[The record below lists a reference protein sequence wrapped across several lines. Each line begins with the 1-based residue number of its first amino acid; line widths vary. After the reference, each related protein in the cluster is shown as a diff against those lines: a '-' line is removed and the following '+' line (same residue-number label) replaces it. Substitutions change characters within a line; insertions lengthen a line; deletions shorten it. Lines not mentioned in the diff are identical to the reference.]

1 MSNRGNMR
9 FADRILGGVMG
20 ILGLCCFV
28 EAYRIWNGWD
38 GTGIMPLIVGVISI
52 FLSAKFLLFPSHET
66 ASIKWPNKKEMLNI
80 GMIGGSFAFYIS
92 IMNWVG
98 YPISTWFFLAVV
110 ARFISPNRTFIILLW
125 TGAVAVGSYIL
136 FKRFLDM
143 YLPVG
148 FIGV

>member
-1 MSNRGNMR
+1 MR
-9 FADRILGGVMG
+9 FADRVIGVVLGV
-20 ILGLCCFV
+20 LGLFCLI

-52 FLSAKFLLFPSHET
+52 FLSVMFLLFPSHET
-66 ASIKWPNKKEMLNI
+66 TPVQWPKRKEMFSI

-92 IMNWVG
+92 IMNWMG
-98 YPISTWFFLAVV
+98 YPISTWLFLAFV
-110 ARFISPNRTFIILLW
+110 ARHISPNRTSVILLW

-136 FKRFLDM
+136 FKKFLDM

-148 FIGV
+148 FVGI